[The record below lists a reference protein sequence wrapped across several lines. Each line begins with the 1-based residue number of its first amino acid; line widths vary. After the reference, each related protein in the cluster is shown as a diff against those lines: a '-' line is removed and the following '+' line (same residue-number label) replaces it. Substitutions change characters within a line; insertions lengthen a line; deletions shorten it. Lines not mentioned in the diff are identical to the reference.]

1 MYRPTF
7 VSILTAL
14 VLLGLRPFVYV
25 TALSIDELWQSADKL
40 WQTDDLDSAMA
51 ILQQIET
58 LQPGDRRVQLGIASI
73 YRERKDFDPA
83 LEILHGVLAQDP
95 HDHELLQRIGAVY
108 SDKKDFPKA
117 LEYLRAAER
126 EIDPT
131 DVEQVDDLTHLFA
144 LVYHHGGDHA
154 TAEKLFHHVSERGRS
169 AAFYFDFGV
178 TLEKLGKILEA
189 ADAYNQALAID
200 PAQAQARVNIAAL
213 HHQFGDVNESIPQYL
228 YVINLP
234 SAPVNVKV
242 MAMGNVGAAYEV
254 SRDIVNALSW
264 YERALEAISTSPD
277 MVFPDAFTAQT
288 SRMHLMVHKVRA
300 KLSACVWANSEDEFD
315 SLWNMVTNMQVKE
328 GTVHP
333 FTPFDSL
340 LHALSPQERKTLA
353 VQYST
358 KYRRNV
364 VDSRNERFTSQ
375 IKARETHRL
384 NIGYLSY
391 DYADHPTTHLMEG
404 LFVKADRSSMK
415 IIAFGYGRDDSSTY
429 RRRVVESVDKFVD
442 LSAAS
447 FEESAQQIRNQQVH
461 IVMDAQGHTRGGRMQ
476 IVAARPAPIVV
487 NYLVFPGSSG
497 APFVD
502 YVIVDKYVAPPAEM
516 FSAFTEKLVVLP
528 NAYQVNYYEQVLASS
543 ENISRRADLWKI
555 GQREKEL
562 VKKTGFVFV
571 NFNKIDKL
579 EVSAFSTW
587 IAILRRVP
595 QSSLLLLD
603 PGRHIPGKGADE
615 SVTSR
620 EIKKNLWGE
629 ALAQGISRRRIQFV
643 ERIPKAQHLQRHRL
657 GGLFLDTFIYGA
669 HSTATDA
676 LFAGLPVLTLAG
688 DSFASR
694 VGVSLLENLGMHS
707 LITFS
712 RKEYE
717 DMAVYLATRPSVLK
731 RLQRQLR
738 SDKIETEE
746 PLFRTKQHTQ
756 SLEASQ
762 RLMYDVYSLTNRT
775 FHLVV

>member
-154 TAEKLFHHVSERGRS
+154 TAEKLFHH
-169 AAFYFDFGV
+169 
-178 TLEKLGKILEA
+178 ILEA

-315 SLWNMVTNMQVKE
+315 SLWNMVTNMQ
-328 GTVHP
+328 
-333 FTPFDSL
+333 
-340 LHALSPQERKTLA
+340 
-353 VQYST
+353 
-358 KYRRNV
+358 
-364 VDSRNERFTSQ
+364 
-375 IKARETHRL
+375 
-384 NIGYLSY
+384 
-391 DYADHPTTHLMEG
+391 
-404 LFVKADRSSMK
+404 
-415 IIAFGYGRDDSSTY
+415 II
-429 RRRVVESVDKFVD
+429 
-442 LSAAS
+442 
-447 FEESAQQIRNQQVH
+447 
-461 IVMDAQGHTRGGRMQ
+461 
-476 IVAARPAPIVV
+476 
-487 NYLVFPGSSG
+487 
-497 APFVD
+497 
-502 YVIVDKYVAPPAEM
+502 
-516 FSAFTEKLVVLP
+516 
-528 NAYQVNYYEQVLASS
+528 
-543 ENISRRADLWKI
+543 
-555 GQREKEL
+555 
-562 VKKTGFVFV
+562 
-571 NFNKIDKL
+571 
-579 EVSAFSTW
+579 
-587 IAILRRVP
+587 
-595 QSSLLLLD
+595 
-603 PGRHIPGKGADE
+603 
-615 SVTSR
+615 
-620 EIKKNLWGE
+620 
-629 ALAQGISRRRIQFV
+629 
-643 ERIPKAQHLQRHRL
+643 LQR
-657 GGLFLDTFIYGA
+657 I
-669 HSTATDA
+669 
-676 LFAGLPVLTLAG
+676 
-688 DSFASR
+688 
-694 VGVSLLENLGMHS
+694 
-707 LITFS
+707 
-712 RKEYE
+712 
-717 DMAVYLATRPSVLK
+717 
-731 RLQRQLR
+731 
-738 SDKIETEE
+738 
-746 PLFRTKQHTQ
+746 
-756 SLEASQ
+756 
-762 RLMYDVYSLTNRT
+762 
-775 FHLVV
+775 

>member
-14 VLLGLRPFVYV
+14 VLLGLRPFIYV

-315 SLWNMVTNMQVKE
+315 SLWNMVTNMQII
-328 GTVHP
+328 
-333 FTPFDSL
+333 L
-340 LHALSPQERKTLA
+340 QRIW
-353 VQYST
+353 
-358 KYRRNV
+358 R
-364 VDSRNERFTSQ
+364 
-375 IKARETHRL
+375 
-384 NIGYLSY
+384 GY
-391 DYADHPTTHLMEG
+391 G
-404 LFVKADRSSMK
+404 VVKADRSSMK

-516 FSAFTEKLVVLP
+516 FSSFTEKLVVLP

-587 IAILRRVP
+587 MAILRRVP